1 MKPAIILIALVVLL
15 PQMSRSQDTTSTNS
29 KIDTILSNSKKIL
42 DLQQK
47 TYDEIAQEPLANKH
61 FGIELN
67 PATLLVA
74 SANDVFILSG
84 GFSLFA
90 VDRHA
95 EIAFPFFY
103 QNGAGKNN
111 NYSLNLLTLDAA
123 YRRFL
128 GRHQDGFYLSI
139 GTRYTHIRGEE
150 GPTFI
155 LFGYDRPGATVTT
168 SKMGLYFGIG
178 YRYFSES
185 GLYWGFSI
193 SYGRYFSNDERDIK
207 GITLDD
213 SKILIDVELLKFG
226 IAF

>member
-1 MKPAIILIALVVLL
+1 MAMKFMALFVLL
-15 PQMSRSQDTTSTNS
+15 PLITEAQDTTSNS

-47 TYDEIAQEPLANKH
+47 TYNEVAQEPLANKH

-67 PATLLVA
+67 PASLLVA
-74 SANDVFILSG
+74 SANNFLLLSG

-103 QNGAGKNN
+103 QSGAGKKE
-111 NYSLNLLTLDAA
+111 NYHLTLLTLDAA

-128 GRHQDGFYLSI
+128 GRHQDGFYLSV
-139 GTRYTHIRGEE
+139 GTRYTYIRGEE
-150 GPTFI
+150 GSTFFLFTSDTPGPTI
-155 LFGYDRPGATVTT
+155 TT

-193 SYGRYFSNDERDIK
+193 SYGRYFSDDERDIK
-207 GITLDD
+207 GATLDD
-213 SKILIDVELLKFG
+213 SKILFDIELLKFG
-226 IAF
+226 ISF

>member
-1 MKPAIILIALVVLL
+1 MKSAVILMLILILL
-15 PQMSRSQDTTSTNS
+15 PLSTKAQDTTSNS

-47 TYDEIAQEPLANKH
+47 TYNEVAQEPLANKH
-61 FGIELN
+61 MGIELN
-67 PATLLVA
+67 PANLLVA
-74 SANDVFILSG
+74 SANDILMLSG

-103 QNGAGKNN
+103 QSGAGKNKD
-111 NYSLNLLTLDAA
+111 YPLTLLTLDAA

-128 GRHQDGFYLSI
+128 SRHQDGFYLSA
-139 GTRYTHIRGEE
+139 GTRYTYIKGEE
-150 GPTFI
+150 GSPFLMFTFNT
-155 LFGYDRPGATVTT
+155 PGGAAITT

-193 SYGRYFSNDERDIK
+193 SYGRYFSDDERDIK
-207 GITLDD
+207 GVTLDD
-213 SKILIDVELLKFG
+213 SKILFDVELLKFG

>member
-1 MKPAIILIALVVLL
+1 MKSAMILMLTFVLL
-15 PQMSRSQDTTSTNS
+15 PLITKAQDTTSNS

-47 TYDEIAQEPLANKH
+47 TYNEVAQEPLANKH
-61 FGIELN
+61 FGIELS
-67 PATLLVA
+67 PASLLVA
-74 SANDVFILSG
+74 SANDILLLSG

-103 QNGAGKNN
+103 QSGAGKKE
-111 NYSLNLLTLDAA
+111 NYPLTLLTLDAA

-128 GRHQDGFYLSI
+128 GRHQDGFYLSA
-139 GTRYTHIRGEE
+139 GTRYTYIKGEE
-150 GPTFI
+150 GTTFL
-155 LFGYDRPGATVTT
+155 LFTLDTPGATITT

-178 YRYFSES
+178 YRYFSVS
-185 GLYWGFSI
+185 GLYWGTSI

-207 GITLDD
+207 GVTFDD
-213 SKILIDVELLKFG
+213 TKILLDVEILKFG
-226 IAF
+226 ISF

>member
-1 MKPAIILIALVVLL
+1 MKPAVILMLILVLL
-15 PQMSRSQDTTSTNS
+15 PLITEAQDTTSNS
-29 KIDTILSNSKKIL
+29 KIDTILSNSKKML

-47 TYDEIAQEPLANKH
+47 TFNEVAQEPLANKH
-61 FGIELN
+61 FGIEFN
-67 PATLLVA
+67 PASLLVA
-74 SANDVFILSG
+74 SANNILVLSG

-90 VDRHA
+90 VDRSA

-103 QNGAGKNN
+103 QSGTDKKE
-111 NYSLNLLTLDAA
+111 NYPLTLLTLDAA

-128 GRHQDGFYLSI
+128 GRHQNGFYLSA
-139 GTRYTHIRGEE
+139 GTRYTYIKGEE
-150 GPTFI
+150 GTDFLLFTFNT
-155 LFGYDRPGATVTT
+155 PGATITT

-207 GITLDD
+207 GVTFDD
-213 SKILIDVELLKFG
+213 TKILLDVEILKFG